1 MNKITTKINT
11 CLVMAA
17 SLALSACSNVKSDW
31 DCPKQN
37 GIGCINIEEADNL
50 AMQRI
55 RDNQEHDAGEIKHNV
70 SGTKVR
76 EIWVAPGKDKFGKP
90 FDASIIRYIG

>member
-1 MNKITTKINT
+1 MSKVTTKIKA

-17 SLALSACSNVKSDW
+17 SLGLVACSNVKSDW

-50 AMQRI
+50 AMQKI
-55 RDNQEHDAGEIKHNV
+55 RNNQEHDAGDMKHTV
-70 SGTKVR
+70 SGQKVR
-76 EIWVAPGKDKFGKP
+76 EIWVAPRTDKFGKS
-90 FDASIIRYIG
+90 FDANVIRYIG